1 MSENLL
7 PPTDPMQGVQAEPRL
22 LPGVARGRVLCFAP
36 HPDDEAIGP
45 GGALALHALQ
55 GDAVRVVI
63 ATDGSS
69 GDPQHRHDPTTY
81 ATLRRSESSA
91 GLRALGVTDVVFWGF
106 PDNQHYSATD
116 LVLATR
122 MATEALR
129 AHAPDVVYLP
139 WEREGHGDHHVLHL
153 AALHAMD
160 EVGFRGRA
168 FGYEVW
174 NAMVP
179 DVLLDITGVVEQK
192 RAAMRCH
199 ESQLAYVDYEHVIL
213 GLNAYRSLVH
223 GKGRGWAEA
232 FRVLRGT

>member
-1 MSENLL
+1 MSER
-7 PPTDPMQGVQAEPRL
+7 PDGVRDPMQGVTPEPRL
-22 LPGVARGRVLCFAP
+22 LAGALRGRVLCFAP

-45 GGALALHALQ
+45 GGALALHTLQ
-55 GDAVRVVI
+55 GDAVRVVV

-69 GDPQHRHDPTTY
+69 GDPQHRHDPATY
-81 ATLRRSESSA
+81 AALRRSESSA
-91 GLRALGVTDVVFWGF
+91 GLRALGVTDVGFWGF

-116 LVLATR
+116 LALATR
-122 MATEALR
+122 MAAEALR

-139 WEREGHGDHHVLHL
+139 WEHEGHGDHHVLHL
-153 AALHAMD
+153 AVMQAMD
-160 EVGFRGRA
+160 ETGFRGRA

-179 DVLLDITGVVEQK
+179 DVLLDITSVVEQK
-192 RAAMRCH
+192 RAAMKCH
-199 ESQLAYVDYEHVIL
+199 ASQLAYVDYEHVIL

-232 FRVLRGT
+232 FRVVR